1 MLISNYIT
9 PVMYTDSTGYFWN
22 LVVGTV
28 IGAAVGFTLSV
39 ILQMLSTGSVDWGLA
54 AVALGAGAISGLIA
68 STGIGMFGSGVA
80 GGLLGGVQD
89 AASQLILNNG
99 DFTNLDYISI
109 GVSAGIGF
117 AAGLMSGAGFKQS
130 KAYRMKLELDDLRIY
145 NTFLPNNGTASQI
158 SNILS
163 DIGKQTLRDTSDL
176 TIHYLGASGFAATA
190 EGGKGWVLQFD

>member
-1 MLISNYIT
+1 M
-9 PVMYTDSTGYFWN
+9 
-22 LVVGTV
+22 GTCSC
-28 IGAAVGFTLSV
+28 AT
-39 ILQMLSTGSVDWGLA
+39 
-54 AVALGAGAISGLIA
+54 GAGAISGLIA

-99 DFTNLDYISI
+99 DFTDLDYMSI

-117 AAGLMSGAGFKQS
+117 VAGLISGDGFKQTKS
-130 KAYRMKLELDDLRIY
+130 YRMKLELDDLSIY

-163 DIGKQTLRDTSDL
+163 DIGMQTFRDTRDI
-176 TIHYLGASGFAATA
+176 TIQYLGASGFAAIA